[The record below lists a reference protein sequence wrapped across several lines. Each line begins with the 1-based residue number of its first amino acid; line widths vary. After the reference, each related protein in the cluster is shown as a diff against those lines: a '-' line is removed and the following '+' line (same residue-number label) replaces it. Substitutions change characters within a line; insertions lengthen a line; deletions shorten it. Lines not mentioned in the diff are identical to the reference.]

1 MALADHDLEAEGH
14 MERKI
19 KRGSGILLPL
29 SALPSP
35 YGIGDLGRCARDF
48 ADFLVSA
55 GQSYWQLL
63 PLGPTGY
70 GDSPY
75 SPFSTFAG
83 NPYYLDPEELVRRR
97 LLERA
102 ELEGFHFGD
111 DPRFVDY
118 GQLYQERWRMLALCA
133 PRAWSLYGSEIEA
146 FEAENRDWLPDYALF
161 MALKRHFGMVSWQE
175 WPDEG
180 ARLRDE
186 ETLNAYRKELAGDI
200 RLFTFVQYEFF
211 REYALFRAYVAER
224 GIQLIGDLP
233 IYVALDSADVWANR
247 ALFQLDEEGRPTAVA
262 GVPPDYFSEDGQLW
276 GNPLYDYEAMAA
288 DGYNWWIRR
297 FAGCAGLCDIL
308 RIDHFRGFESYWSVP
323 AGEMTA
329 KAGAWVKGPGMALVG
344 TLRDWFYDTPIIAED
359 LGITTPAVQ
368 ELLDASGFPGMKVLE
383 FAFSPEEP
391 SPYLPHSYEPNC
403 VCYAGTHDNA
413 PLGQWLQEGDKAELA
428 FARQYLGLD
437 ADAPLLWP
445 ILRAGLGSVASLF
458 LFQMQDALELG
469 KESRMNEPGTTLGN
483 WRWRL
488 LPGEA
493 GVALAEK
500 LKGLCRL
507 YGR

>member
-1 MALADHDLEAEGH
+1 M
-14 MERKI
+14 
-19 KRGSGILLPL
+19 KRGSGILLPI

-35 YGIGDLGRCARDF
+35 YGIGNLGRCARDF
-48 ADFLVSA
+48 ADFLSAA

-83 NPYYLDPEELVRRR
+83 NPYYIDPEELLRRR
-97 LLERA
+97 LLTPE
-102 ELEGFHFGD
+102 ELRGFDFGGD
-111 DPRFVDY
+111 ARYVDY
-118 GQLYQERWRMLALCA
+118 GQLYKERWRMLELCA
-133 PRAWSLYGSEIEA
+133 PRAWSLYSGEISA
-146 FEAENRDWLPDYALF
+146 FEEENRDWLPDYALF
-161 MALKRHFGMVSWQE
+161 MALKRHFDMVSWQQ
-175 WPDEG
+175 WSDEG
-180 ARLRDE
+180 ARLRE
-186 ETLNAYRKELAGDI
+186 EAVLEVYRQELAGDI

-211 REYALFRAYVAER
+211 REYECFRAYVREK

-233 IYVALDSADVWANR
+233 IYVALDSADVWAQPS
-247 ALFQLDEEGRPTAVA
+247 LFQMDEEARPTAVA

-297 FAGCAGLCDIL
+297 FGGASRLCDIL

-323 AGEMTA
+323 AGEKTA
-329 KAGAWVKGPGMALVG
+329 KAGAWVRGPGMALVG
-344 TLRDWFYDTPIIAED
+344 TLGSWFYDTPIIAED
-359 LGITTPAVQ
+359 LGITTPAVE
-368 ELLDASGFPGMKVLE
+368 ELLESSGFPGMKVLE
-383 FAFSPEEP
+383 FAFSPDEP
-391 SPYLPHSYEPNC
+391 SPYLPHSYDAHC

-413 PLGQWLQEGDKAELA
+413 PLAQWLEEGDPAELD
-428 FARQYLGLD
+428 FAREYLGLET
-437 ADAPLLWP
+437 DAPLLWP
-445 ILRAGLGSVASLF
+445 LLRAGLCSVASLF
-458 LFQMQDALELG
+458 IFQMQDALELG
-469 KESRMNEPGTTLGN
+469 KDSRMNEPGTTLGN

-493 GVALAEK
+493 GAALAAK
-500 LKGLCRL
+500 LKRLCVM

>member
-1 MALADHDLEAEGH
+1 
-14 MERKI
+14 MERKL
-19 KRGSGILLPL
+19 KRGSGILLPI

-35 YGIGDLGRCARDF
+35 YGIGDLGRCAREF
-48 ADFLVSA
+48 ADFLAAA
-55 GQSYWQLL
+55 GQRCWQLL
-63 PLGPTGY
+63 PPGPTGY

-83 NPYYLDPEELVRRR
+83 NPYFIDPEALIERR
-97 LLERA
+97 LLSKA
-102 ELEGFHFGD
+102 ELDGFDFGA
-111 DPRFVDY
+111 DPRYIDY
-118 GQLYQERWRMLALCA
+118 GKLYRERWKMLELCT
-133 PRAWSLYGSEIEA
+133 PRAWSLYGDEIAA

-175 WPDEG
+175 WSDEG
-180 ARLRDE
+180 ARLRDA
-186 ETLNAYRKELAGDI
+186 ETLAQYRKTLAGDI

-211 REYALFRAYVAER
+211 REYERFRAYVREK
-224 GIQLIGDLP
+224 GITLIGDLP
-233 IYVALDSADVWANR
+233 IYVALDSADVWAQPE
-247 ALFQLDEEGRPTAVA
+247 LFHLDELARPVAVA

-276 GNPLYDYEAMAA
+276 GNPLYNYEAMAA

-297 FAGCAGLCDIL
+297 FAAAAKLCDIL
-308 RIDHFRGFESYWSVP
+308 RIDHFRGFESYWSIP
-323 AGEMTA
+323 AGEKTA
-329 KAGAWVKGPGMALVG
+329 KGGHWVKGPGMALVG

-368 ELLDASGFPGMKVLE
+368 ELLEASGFPGMKVLE

-391 SPYLPHSYEPNC
+391 SPYLPHSYDSNC

-413 PLGQWLQEGDKAELA
+413 PLAQWLREGDAAELDY
-428 FARQYLGLD
+428 AREYLGLD
-437 ADAPLLWP
+437 KDAPLLWP
-445 ILRAGLGSVASLF
+445 ILRAGLSSVASLF
-458 LFQMQDALELG
+458 IFQMQDALELG
-469 KESRMNEPGTTLGN
+469 RESRMNEPGTTLGN

-493 GVALAEK
+493 NPKLAEK
-500 LKGLCRL
+500 LRALCVM